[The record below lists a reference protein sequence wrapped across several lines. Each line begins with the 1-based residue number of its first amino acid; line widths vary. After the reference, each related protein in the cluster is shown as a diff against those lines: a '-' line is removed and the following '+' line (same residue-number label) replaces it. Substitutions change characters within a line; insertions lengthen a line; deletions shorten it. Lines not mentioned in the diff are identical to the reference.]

1 MGLYLVERYVPS
13 VDRSTLRAATERLD
27 DLSDDDVPHVATVI
41 VTAEETCLS
50 LIEAP
55 DTAAVESLNQRAG
68 FPFDRIVE
76 VAGLR

>member
-13 VDRSTLRAATERLD
+13 IDRSTLNAATERLD
-27 DLSDDDVPHVATVI
+27 DLSGGDVRHVATVV
-41 VTAEETCLS
+41 VTEEETCLS

-55 DTAAVESLNQRAG
+55 DAEAVESLNRRAG

-76 VAGLR
+76 VARLR